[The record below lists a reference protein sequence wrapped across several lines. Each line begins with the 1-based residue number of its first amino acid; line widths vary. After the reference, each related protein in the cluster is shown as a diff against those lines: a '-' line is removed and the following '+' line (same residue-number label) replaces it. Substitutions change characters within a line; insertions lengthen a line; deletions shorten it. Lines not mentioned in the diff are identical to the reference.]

1 MNETRRKSTT
11 GRQSPLC
18 LCAYCVLFVFYGS
31 GVQVTLTFTLRR
43 FISNVRYT
51 LERVVYAFH
60 IQYTIHRGLG
70 GEVGGVGWVG

>member
-1 MNETRRKSTT
+1 MKLGGNRPPGDNPRCVCV
-11 GRQSPLC
+11 RIVFC
-18 LCAYCVLFVFYGS
+18 LFFYGS

-51 LERVVYAFH
+51 LERVVYVFH